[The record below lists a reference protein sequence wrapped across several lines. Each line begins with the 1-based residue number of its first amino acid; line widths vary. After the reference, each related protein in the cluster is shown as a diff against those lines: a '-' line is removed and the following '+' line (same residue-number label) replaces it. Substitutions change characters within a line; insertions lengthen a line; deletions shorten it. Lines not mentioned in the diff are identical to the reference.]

1 MVESYLEYKRSLG
14 FQLIGE
20 ACFLRAFAKYTEE
33 INYTGS
39 LTRKIAFHW
48 CESGDNPSLTTKGRR
63 FEPLKGLADYASSFD
78 SESELLPKLPYG
90 NPHKRKRPHIYTV
103 EETCLLME
111 KSNSLYSPDGLR
123 ALTMHTAI
131 GLLWATG
138 LRTSELVNLKISDID
153 LDNRIL
159 IVQNSKFNKD
169 RFVPL
174 LPTVTEELA
183 QYRKK
188 VKDMSENTLK
198 TDAFFVT
205 TNGAALKAN
214 AFEYA
219 YQKIRDCIDVGNSE
233 YEHVRLYDFRHTF
246 ATRTI
251 RKWLEQNEDVNAK
264 LFLLSTYMGHNH
276 PEDTFW
282 YLSSTPELME
292 LSSNKYEY
300 MYGGIADE

>member
-1 MVESYLEYKRSLG
+1 M
-14 FQLIGE
+14 
-20 ACFLRAFAKYTEE
+20 
-33 INYTGS
+33 
-39 LTRKIAFHW
+39 
-48 CESGDNPSLTTKGRR
+48 
-63 FEPLKGLADYASSFD
+63 KGLADYASSFD
-78 SESELLPKLPYG
+78 SDSELFPKLPYG
-90 NPHKRKRPHIYTV
+90 NPHKRKRPHIYTI

-111 KSNSLYSPDGLR
+111 KSNSLYSPDGMR
-123 ALTMHTAI
+123 ALTMCTAI

-138 LRTSELVNLKISDID
+138 LRTSELVNLKISEVDF
-153 LDNRIL
+153 DNRIL
-159 IVQNSKFNKD
+159 IVQSSKFNKD
-169 RFVPL
+169 RLVPL

-183 QYRKK
+183 VYRKK
-188 VKDMSENTLK
+188 VEEMSENTLK
-198 TDAFFVT
+198 TDAFFIT

-219 YQKIRDCIDVGNSE
+219 FQKICDCIDVGNSE

-300 MYGGIADE
+300 MYGRIADE